1 MENNEKLYF
10 LRGSSQGTCG
20 FLYDGEIIIEGITC
34 PVNVDK
40 LAIDVKNLLSDGE
53 KSGLVYNEYPL
64 KIKILESSYKEN
76 ARINIAITTVSGK
89 KLTATVDGL
98 IVRHQGV
105 EIILVYVARIHI
117 NIIKEE

>member
-1 MENNEKLYF
+1 MDNEKLYF
-10 LRGSSQGTCG
+10 LRGRSQDSCG